1 MPSVASQ
8 TAAMLPRRAS
18 PRKSVL
24 ARLPDRREPTRR
36 GLHRMVTAFRSRLI
50 DLWRRSLKRR
60 SQKDRT
66 TWRRITELVDDF
78 LPRGR
83 ILHPWPEERFGV
95 KHPRWELSAQIG
107 HARFCAGG
115 AIIEIANDK
124 SGDYADCKSVS
135 STPAAATARTPA
147 ARRSSRTLGV
157 RTLVP
162 AFLAVVDHARKC
174 ASKSRPS
181 DEWNEDDDDALADC
195 DASTHHEGRDADMA
209 VQR

>member
-1 MPSVASQ
+1 V
-8 TAAMLPRRAS
+8 
-18 PRKSVL
+18 
-24 ARLPDRREPTRR
+24 PTNIWAL
-36 GLHRMVTAFRSRLI
+36 GAFRSRVI

-66 TWRRITELVDDF
+66 TGRRITELVDDF

-95 KHPRWELSAQIG
+95 KHPRWEPSARIG

-124 SGDYADCKSVS
+124 SGDYITTADRKSVS
-135 STPAAATARTPA
+135 PTPAAATARTPA

-157 RTLVP
+157 RTLLH
-162 AFLAVVDHARKC
+162 AFPAVVDHARKC

-195 DASTHHEGRDADMA
+195 DASAHHEGRDADMA